1 VQDETTKYT
10 IIALMVAS
18 LVIYYLANFIL
29 SRKPKKLIALNPER
43 YQKFVLKEKLA
54 LSHDTRRF
62 RFALQSDKH
71 VLGLPIGQHISLKFD
86 DADGKMVTRSYTPT
100 TSDDEVSFSP
110 KINDYLQDDCTL
122 KITYYNN
129 KRHT

>member
-100 TSDDEVSFSP
+100 TSDDEVRF
-110 KINDYLQDDCTL
+110 LQ
-122 KITYYNN
+122 
-129 KRHT
+129 

>member
-1 VQDETTKYT
+1 MARKAAPAAPAANPVATKSILDFDLTDETTKYT

-18 LVIYYLANFIL
+18 LVIYYLANFIF

-100 TSDDEVSFSP
+100 TSDDE
-110 KINDYLQDDCTL
+110 
-122 KITYYNN
+122 
-129 KRHT
+129 